1 VSETAKQ
8 RIGWSPL
15 SNGCGSRPKR
25 VAEIAGIA
33 KTRPA
38 GQPDHA
44 GPSLWKMCSRR
55 RASARSTDIVFVHV
69 DGSPGSGRRCPARD
83 RFQPAGGKRCRRDAA
98 GWPDLVAER
107 PAERSER
114 AETPGLTRLRPR
126 PSKAR
131 GSDGWM
137 AAPGGQPFGEESPG
151 STETRCRITSGGGDP
166 RESATENKPPA
177 RFAGP
182 ARVKRWGKSP
192 PRDRQ
197 RKRHGKPHREQDQI
211 GAARRATGSGVSA
224 SPPGSVARGARQRA
238 SQRNGHPSLSGEDRT
253 RLTGRLTRL
262 DSALRVAFT
271 IPCVC
276 DSQAHNRCSV

>member
-1 VSETAKQ
+1 
-8 RIGWSPL
+8 
-15 SNGCGSRPKR
+15 
-25 VAEIAGIA
+25 
-33 KTRPA
+33 
-38 GQPDHA
+38 
-44 GPSLWKMCSRR
+44 
-55 RASARSTDIVFVHV
+55 
-69 DGSPGSGRRCPARD
+69 
-83 RFQPAGGKRCRRDAA
+83 
-98 GWPDLVAER
+98 
-107 PAERSER
+107 
-114 AETPGLTRLRPR
+114 
-126 PSKAR
+126 
-131 GSDGWM
+131 M
-137 AAPGGQPFGEESPG
+137 AASRGRPCGEESPG

-166 RESATENKPPA
+166 RESATEDKPPA

-262 DSALRVAFT
+262 LRLAN
-271 IPCVC
+271 
-276 DSQAHNRCSV
+276 QAATATVSLTSRYP